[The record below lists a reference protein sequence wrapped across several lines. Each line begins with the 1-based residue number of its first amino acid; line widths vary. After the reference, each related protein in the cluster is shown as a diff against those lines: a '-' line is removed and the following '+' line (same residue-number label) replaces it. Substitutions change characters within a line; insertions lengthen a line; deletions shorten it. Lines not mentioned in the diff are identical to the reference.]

1 HAAGGRPARPA
12 LTTALPPGPLP
23 PDVIVEVERTV
34 GAGGCVSIGG
44 KQVSAGLHLAGQR
57 VTLRIDHQLLHVIT
71 ADGVLAR
78 TLPSPLPP
86 AARARLHGA
95 RLAGPPPRARHRSP
109 GWSPARACLWSL
121 GYGARPTTP
130 HAANS
135 TPGGD
140 ATPGAAPYPRGPG
153 GPPPPDP
160 Q

>member
-1 HAAGGRPARPA
+1 
-12 LTTALPPGPLP
+12 
-23 PDVIVEVERTV
+23 PDVTVEVERAV

-95 RLAGPPPRARHRSP
+95 RLAGPPPRARHRPAGWPPPGACPWSP
-109 GWSPARACLWSL
+109 GSSSSPAT
-121 GYGARPTTP
+121 PT
-130 HAANS
+130 AAKSPPWRS
-135 TPGGD
+135 TTTSS
-140 ATPGAAPYPRGPG
+140 ASCTMGPSC
-153 GPPPPDP
+153 PPPPDSSSRRSP
-160 Q
+160 AAAQAGTPTTRSSTGT